1 MPKKKE
7 NQEDTEIVIDLG
19 ELLTPVELVSFRQN
33 AADAGAVDLT
43 EHFKNV
49 FLKVP
54 ELKVS

>member
-1 MPKKKE
+1 MAEKKN
-7 NQEDTEIVIDLG
+7 NQGETEIVIDLG
-19 ELLTPVELVSFRQN
+19 ELLTPVELLRFRQN